1 LAVELLTA
9 DLDRDVFIWVVE
21 HRAPPLDWL
30 FVGLSVAGSGGLLWI
45 GLAALLAYL
54 ARRPVLATTAITAA
68 TVWSADLL
76 TAVLKRIVDRDR
88 PYAVLPEAEPLLRWD
103 VSASF
108 PSGHAATSAAGA
120 VILAYLLGRWG
131 WGLAA
136 LAAAVAYA
144 RVYIG
149 VHYPLDVLAG
159 AAIGA
164 AVALTAAALL
174 RRLRPTS
181 GARRRSAGAT
191 PGG

>member
-1 LAVELLTA
+1 MAVELLTA

-30 FVGLSVAGSGGLLWI
+30 FVGLAAAGSGGLLWI

-54 ARRPVLATTAITAA
+54 AHRPVLATTMITAA
-68 TVWSADLL
+68 TVWSADLV
-76 TAVLKRIVDRDR
+76 TGVLKRIVDRDR

-136 LAAAVAYA
+136 VAAAVAYS

-164 AVALTAAALL
+164 AVALAAAALL

-181 GARRRSAGAT
+181 GAPRRSAGAT